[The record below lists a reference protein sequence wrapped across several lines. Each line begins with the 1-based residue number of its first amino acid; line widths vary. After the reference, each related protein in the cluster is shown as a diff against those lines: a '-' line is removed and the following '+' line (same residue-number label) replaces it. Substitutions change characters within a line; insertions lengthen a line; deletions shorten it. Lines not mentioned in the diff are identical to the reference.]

1 MSEIQMFYTILLT
14 VDNRRVVIPNGVLS
28 NNSLINVDGQDK
40 RRLDIDV
47 GIGYA
52 SDLKLRGISA

>member
-1 MSEIQMFYTILLT
+1 MFYTTLLT
-14 VDNRRVVIPNGVLS
+14 ADNRRVVIPNGVLS
-28 NNSLINVDGQDK
+28 NNSLVNVTAQDK

-52 SDLKLRGISA
+52 RI